1 MGVYDSSSKHGGLD
15 GFDWDNVLAK
25 TTTDGNHSHTITI
38 GATGG
43 NVPHENRQPY
53 KVVAKWLRT
62 A

>member
-38 GATGG
+38 RATGG